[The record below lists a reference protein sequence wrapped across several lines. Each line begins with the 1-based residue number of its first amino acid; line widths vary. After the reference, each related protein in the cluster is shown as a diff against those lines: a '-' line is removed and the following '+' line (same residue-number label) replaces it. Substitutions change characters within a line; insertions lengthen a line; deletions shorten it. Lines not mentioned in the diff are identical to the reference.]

1 MLTKSMAAKL
11 SAAVITAAMS
21 TSLVSLFPCFNEQ
34 GTSAD
39 FVKTKNNS
47 SLDVSEILAPT
58 LRVSSDPWNGSYLYY
73 GHYDKKPI
81 RFRVLA
87 PSTDKFY
94 DNATI
99 FLDSDEVLFK
109 SSFDTDSS
117 NIWKDTAS
125 YKYSDLY
132 MNLNFQF
139 IYSAFNAPEVD
150 AIVPS
155 TIEGA
160 DGLDGDKLFILDSSE
175 IADPQYGYGYDLASD
190 KNGESYWLRSKGASG
205 NEVASVSNG
214 SLTASDAGSELGVA
228 PAMNIDVNSVLFTS
242 RITGDRDQAGAEYK
256 LTILDKNLEV
266 KVPSDKEI
274 TSNGNTVTVPYE
286 IKGRGDSQAN
296 QVSIL
301 ILAEEYDPLNT
312 PYNEILYY
320 DPLNNTHNNGSFDPA
335 GAGTFT
341 LPSKFDINSWGED
354 YHVYILAEDI
364 NGVHETDFAS
374 RLVEITKS
382 MIK

>member
-58 LRVSSDPWNGSYLYY
+58 LRVSSDSWNGSYLYY

-87 PSTDKFY
+87 PSTDKYY
-94 DNATI
+94 DNATML
-99 FLDSDEVLFK
+99 LDSDKVLFK
-109 SSFDTDSS
+109 SAFDKDSS
-117 NIWKDTAS
+117 NVWKDNDT

-132 MNLNFQF
+132 MSLNFQCL
-139 IYSAFNAPEVD
+139 YSAFNATEVD

-155 TIEGA
+155 TVAG
-160 DGLDGDKLFILDSSE
+160 DPGLDGDKLFILDSNE
-175 IADPQYGYGYDLASD
+175 ITDPRYGYGATTASAKEGGD
-190 KNGESYWLRSKGASG
+190 YWLRTRAAADD
-205 NEVASVSNG
+205 EVASISKG
-214 SLTASDAGSELGVA
+214 SLTTSDVGAELGVA
-228 PAMNIDVNSVLFTS
+228 PAINVDLNFILFTS
-242 RITGDRDQAGAEYK
+242 LISGDRDQAGAEYK
-256 LTILDKNLEV
+256 LTVMDKNLEV
-266 KVPSDKEI
+266 KIQEDVEI
-274 TSNGNTVTVPYE
+274 TTFGNTVTIPYE
-286 IKGRGDSQAN
+286 IKGRGNSQAN

-301 ILAEEYDPLNT
+301 ILSNEYDPMNASD
-312 PYNEILYY
+312 NEILYY
-320 DPLNNTHNNGSFDPA
+320 DPLNNTHSEKDGSFILA

-341 LPSKFDINSWGED
+341 LPPKLDIHKWGED

-364 NGVHETDFAS
+364 NGARETDFAS
-374 RLVEITKS
+374 RLVEINK
-382 MIK
+382 